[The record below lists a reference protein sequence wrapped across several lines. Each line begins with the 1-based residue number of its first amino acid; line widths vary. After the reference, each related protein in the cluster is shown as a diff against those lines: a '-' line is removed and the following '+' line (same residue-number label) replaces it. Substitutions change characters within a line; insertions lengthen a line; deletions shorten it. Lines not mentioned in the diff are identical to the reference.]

1 MAQQLSPEV
10 IRQRMIEWHN
20 LKKLHS
26 AQAKRIVFLETENKA
41 LKARIVVLEQEN
53 NTLRTELADIRYQ
66 LSEMKTLIFKK
77 KRRASDFF
85 KEDDT
90 PPLPKPPR
98 TPESYTR
105 PIPAPETIT
114 NTVHHPCKE
123 KKEGV
128 PTRTRTYYVEDIPLA
143 LGMTITKHTVEQW
156 YDQAKKVWVSAEPLP
171 TKTVVLGDNIRV
183 LVATLIT
190 IERLSYDQVQKLCML
205 LYSFPL
211 SDGEIASILAH
222 EATLLS
228 PAEQALYT
236 AIQHEESQHMDES
249 RYDVQGETRYMWC
262 LAGGESNDCVYRIS
276 VSRGKGNAETMYAD
290 SGGVL
295 VSDDYGAYRTLAIHH
310 QLCFAHLIRK
320 FRDCAQ
326 CEHFSEAQKEE
337 VRRTYIQIKT
347 LYADVVSACADT
359 DPQKHNATLSAR
371 FATVATLQEH
381 DPKPVVRLKTTLMK
395 NIPSYLTCLSFPSI
409 ALTNNLAE
417 RCLRHLVL
425 KRKNSFGCKS
435 ERGAK
440 TLSTLCSV
448 LLSLYR
454 KDPTSYLEKY
464 MGLRRV

>member
-1 MAQQLSPEV
+1 MGQQLSQEV
-10 IRQRMIEWHN
+10 VQQRMVEWRN

-26 AQAKRIVFLETENKA
+26 AQAKRIHFLETENKT

-53 NTLRTELADIRYQ
+53 KTLHTELGDIRYQ

-77 KRRASDFF
+77 KRKASDFF

-90 PPLPKPPR
+90 PPIPKPPR
-98 TPESYTR
+98 IQVSYTR
-105 PIPAPETIT
+105 PVPSPDKVT
-114 NTVHHPCKE
+114 NTVHHPFKK
-123 KKEGV
+123 KKEV
-128 PTRTRTYYVEDIPLA
+128 VQTRTRTYYVEDIPLA

-156 YDQAKKVWVSAEPLP
+156 YDRTRRVWVSAEPLP
-171 TKTVVLGDNIRV
+171 TKTVLLGDNIRV

-205 LYSFPL
+205 LYSFSL
-211 SDGEIASILAH
+211 SDGEIVSILAH
-222 EATLLS
+222 EARLLS
-228 PAEQALYT
+228 PAEKALYT
-236 AIQHEESQHMDES
+236 AIQHEGSQHMDES
-249 RYDVQGETRYMWC
+249 RYDVQGETRYVWC
-262 LAGGESNDCVYRIS
+262 LAGGESNDCVYRIGI
-276 VSRGKGNAETMYAD
+276 SRGKGNAETMYAD

-295 VSDDYGAYRTLAIHH
+295 VSDDYGAYRTLATHH

-326 CEHFSEAQKEE
+326 CEHFTEAQKEE

-347 LYADVVSACADT
+347 LYADVVSACAT
-359 DPQKHNATLSAR
+359 TNPQSHHTSLSAR
-371 FATVATLQEH
+371 FATVATIQED
-381 DPKPVVRLKTTLMK
+381 DPKPVVRLKTTLLK
-395 NIPSYLTCLSFPSI
+395 NIPSYLTCLSFPTI

-440 TLSTLCSV
+440 SLSTLCSV

-454 KDPTSYLEKY
+454 NDAGSYLEKY